1 MAFAA
6 HKLSRGRCLP
16 WPQQAGVRCAGLAR
30 DGGGHGHGSGA
41 RRHGTE
47 RERGERED
55 NDINSGL
62 QYWGRCNS
70 PSIGGEM
77 QRFWWPQKMG
87 DSWRRKK

>member
-1 MAFAA
+1 MALAA

-47 RERGERED
+47 RERRE
-55 NDINSGL
+55 
-62 QYWGRCNS
+62 
-70 PSIGGEM
+70 GG
-77 QRFWWPQKMG
+77 Q
-87 DSWRRKK
+87 